1 MLIQREHWFVKVV
14 RGMEQ
19 AWGGARVREVKLIS
33 GGRVE
38 GEGRNKMD
46 VVWPGGLALWTVVQ

>member
-1 MLIQREHWFVKVV
+1 
-14 RGMEQ
+14 MEQ
-19 AWGGARVREVKLIS
+19 AWGGGGVQGGARVREVKLIS

-46 VVWPGGLALWTVVQ
+46 VVWPGGVALWTVVQ